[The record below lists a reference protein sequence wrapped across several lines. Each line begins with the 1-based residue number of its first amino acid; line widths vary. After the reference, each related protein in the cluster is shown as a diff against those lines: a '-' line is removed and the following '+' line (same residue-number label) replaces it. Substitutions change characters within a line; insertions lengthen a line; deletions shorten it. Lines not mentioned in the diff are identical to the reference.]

1 MLTSFK
7 PSGMPAVFHPSL
19 DDIAYAER
27 ILLPA
32 GESFDEERRR
42 FICDMGTLDLLAVPG
57 SGKTTA
63 LLAKLLILDRHLPR
77 MDGAGILVIS
87 HTNAAVDE
95 IRDRI
100 GMHCSQ
106 LFRYPN
112 FIGTIQRFVDEFL
125 AIPYYVNRYKNA
137 PLHIDD
143 AAYEARFSKPPFALE
158 GYTKQENNNA
168 LRFLRLSVKKI
179 RWSWRE
185 GKEEL
190 TDGYD
195 GKTIDFTKPRGNTR
209 QCNYVDWSE
218 SEKERVHAWVGS
230 FKRRILKA
238 GYLSFDDAYFLARV
252 AIYRNQQIKRM
263 LRQRFA
269 HVFVDEMQDMER
281 HQYELLEDLFFDAGA
296 YDGGYQRIGDRNQS
310 IFDGRSSVAE
320 EFWESREK
328 VLELNGSYRL
338 GPILANVVS
347 VFGVSPIR
355 IEGRQ
360 TNTDGSAV
368 MIKPRFIVYSDTTR
382 SSVIQRFASIVREL
396 ADAQLLPLN
405 DKSRCKAVCWTT
417 KGEFHKT
424 RLTDY
429 HPPYARIAPT
439 GRVHH
444 EVLESHLVLAHHDGA
459 SFAPI
464 EQAIVDALLRV
475 LRLEGAADAE
485 GTHFVKNS
493 MKGFLQTNRPD
504 VWERYQSNMYRWC
517 LAIAGGDRDRA
528 LQDIRQWLPEF
539 CAAFDRQVEASK
551 DFVFGEL
558 ANPPA
563 SDSTAS
569 PEECNVVMHDGIRVD
584 VSTVHRVKG
593 ETHTATLYMESFYER
608 GGGGSYESE
617 RLTSQFHGKPLGVK
631 MHDRVRQS
639 AKMVYVG
646 FSRPTHLLCFAV
658 HESRFQKMEAEIC
671 TNTWEIVRL

>member
-1 MLTSFK
+1 
-7 PSGMPAVFHPSL
+7 MPAVFHPSL

-27 ILLPA
+27 ILLPP

-63 LLAKLLILDRHLPR
+63 LLAKLLILDRHLPS
-77 MDGAGILVIS
+77 MNGAGILVIS

-100 GMHCSQ
+100 GAHCTQ

-125 AIPYYVNRYKNA
+125 AVPYYVNRYKRA
-137 PLHIDD
+137 PLFIDD
-143 AAYEARFSKPPFALE
+143 AAYEARFSKPPFAIK
-158 GYTKQENNNA
+158 GFIKQENNNA
-168 LRFLRLSVKKI
+168 LRFLRVNVKRI
-179 RWSWRE
+179 RWSWID
-185 GKEEL
+185 GKEVL
-190 TDGYD
+190 TEGYA
-195 GKTIDFTKPRGNTR
+195 GKAIDFKKPRGATKPS
-209 QCNYVDWSE
+209 NYSDWSS
-218 SEKERVHAWVGS
+218 SEKERISEWIHA
-230 FKRRILKA
+230 FKRVILKS
-238 GYLSFDDAYFLARV
+238 GYLCYDDAYFLASV
-252 AIYRNQQIKRM
+252 ALYRNPQIKRM
-263 LRQRFA
+263 LQQRFA

-281 HQYELLEDLFFDAGA
+281 HQYELLETLFFDFGA
-296 YDGGYQRIGDRNQS
+296 YGGGYQRIGDRNQS
-310 IFDGRSSVAE
+310 IFDGRSSIAE
-320 EFWESREK
+320 EFWERRDK

-338 GPILANVVS
+338 GPILADVVS
-347 VFGVSPIR
+347 VFGVSPIK

-360 TNTDGSAV
+360 KNTDGSAV
-368 MIKPRFIVYSDTTR
+368 MLKPRFIVYSDTSR

-396 ADAQLLPLN
+396 SNAQLLPLN
-405 DKSRCKAVCWTT
+405 GSSRFKAVCWTT
-417 KGEFHKT
+417 KGESQKT

-439 GRVHH
+439 GRAHH
-444 EVLESHLVLAHHDGA
+444 EVLESHLALAHHDVT

-475 LRLEGAADAE
+475 LRLESATDAE
-485 GTHFVKNS
+485 GIHFVKNS

-504 VWERYQSNMYRWC
+504 VWESYQANIYRWC
-517 LAIAGGDRDRA
+517 LAIAGGDRDSA

-539 CAAFDRQVEASK
+539 SAAFDRQIEASK

-558 ANPPA
+558 ENPLIP
-563 SDSTAS
+563 DTT
-569 PEECNVVMHDGIRVD
+569 PPQDECNVVMHDGIRVD

-593 ETHTATLYMESFYER
+593 ETHTATLYMESFHER
-608 GGGGSYESE
+608 GGGGNYESE
-617 RLTSQFHGKPLGVK
+617 RLTSQFHGKPLSDRP
-631 MHDRVRQS
+631 HDLVRQS

-658 HESRFQKMEAEIC
+658 HESRFQIMEAEIC
-671 TNTWEIVRL
+671 TKTWEVVRL

>member
-1 MLTSFK
+1 
-7 PSGMPAVFHPSL
+7 MPAVFHPSL

-100 GMHCSQ
+100 GAHCTQ
-106 LFRYPN
+106 LFRHPN

-125 AIPYYVNRYKNA
+125 AVPYYVNRYKKA

-143 AAYEARFSKPPFALE
+143 AAYDARFSKPPFAIK
-158 GYTKQENNNA
+158 GFIKQENNNA
-168 LRFLRLSVKKI
+168 RRFLRLNVKRI
-179 RWSWRE
+179 RWSWI
-185 GKEEL
+185 
-190 TDGYD
+190 D
-195 GKTIDFTKPRGNTR
+195 GKVALTEGYGGKGIDFKKPRGVTKP
-209 QCNYVDWSE
+209 CNYSDWSA
-218 SEKERVHAWVGS
+218 SEKERVSEWIHA
-230 FKRRILKA
+230 FKRVILKS
-238 GYLSFDDAYFLARV
+238 GYLCYDDAYFLASV
-252 AIYRNQQIKRM
+252 ALYRNPQIKRM
-263 LRQRFA
+263 LQQRFA

-281 HQYELLEDLFFDAGA
+281 HQYELLEDLFFDVGA
-296 YDGGYQRIGDRNQS
+296 FGGAYQRIGDRNQS

-338 GPILANVVS
+338 GPTLADVVS
-347 VFGVSPIR
+347 VFAVSPIK

-360 TNTDGSAV
+360 KNSDGSAV
-368 MIKPRFIVYSDTTR
+368 MIKPRFIVYSDTTT

-396 ADAQLLPLN
+396 SDAQLLPLN

-417 KGEFHKT
+417 KGEAQKT

-429 HPPYARIAPT
+429 HPPYAKIAPT
-439 GRVHH
+439 GRVRH
-444 EVLESHLVLAHHDGA
+444 ELLESHLALAHHDVM

-464 EQAIVDALLRV
+464 EQTIVDALLRV
-475 LRLEGAADAE
+475 LRLESATDTE

-504 VWERYQSNMYRWC
+504 VWEGYQSNMYRWC
-517 LAIAGGDRDRA
+517 LAIAGGDRDSV

-539 CAAFDRQVEASK
+539 CAAFDRQIEASK
-551 DFVFGEL
+551 EFVFGEL
-558 ANPPA
+558 GNP
-563 SDSTAS
+563 S
-569 PEECNVVMHDGIRVD
+569 PPDTPPPNEECNVVMHDGIRID

-608 GGGGSYESE
+608 GGGGNYESE
-617 RLTSQFHGKPLGVK
+617 RLAAQFNGKPLSDK
-631 MHDRVRQS
+631 LHDRVRQS